1 MFGDD
6 EGTVPL
12 VPQEDEEK
20 NAKVTPSEDPT
31 AVSNRSSAPKRYDS
45 SDDSDDAPEEVSVT
59 NSKSRTLELY
69 DAQKKAALQ

>member
-1 MFGDD
+1 MGKKIVFGDD

-31 AVSNRSSAPKRYDS
+31 AVSNRSSAPKRYD
-45 SDDSDDAPEEVSVT
+45 
-59 NSKSRTLELY
+59 R
-69 DAQKKAALQ
+69 